1 MSKYGR
7 PPSEIYNLP
16 LGAIVLAGGRVEQTP
31 NTIPTNHK
39 TNPEREGSLKQLV
52 IGIIKV

>member
-16 LGAIVLAGGRVEQTP
+16 LGAIVLAGGRMEQTP